1 MSSID
6 KAYENYY
13 NYKSSDRDYILNVN
27 GYEPAEKNI
36 FEKAYDVIKPG
47 GTFETK
53 VQPVIKDMG
62 KGAARGVVKLTE
74 GVTTL
79 IAAGAEKFILGP
91 EALAKLDPEG
101 DGIVKDIG
109 EFYKRNVYD
118 KIGDTETL
126 AGGLTE
132 GLAQFIVP
140 GVGYYKLFNGLIKAK
155 GMLPFITRALAA
167 ETATVGTAQV
177 AGDPNFVSFIAET
190 FDIETKDAETIA
202 SRYFEYLRTPE
213 DVTDGVTAD
222 EVLAEKWKAI
232 QGDIVLGP
240 VGEALGPL
248 LTKFFSGVKKMK
260 KGTFNKI
267 DKKTLD
273 EINTKTISGTATKSE
288 IATSLFNI
296 VKNRPEGFSVT
307 INGKTP
313 QELGYSD
320 GFMVAPTKKTEIV
333 FDAKSFNDTDID
345 QLLDNVEALE
355 QTLDGR
361 YAEVYAGGWLE
372 KGKYYLDA
380 SVRID
385 NLDDALYIAKGGN
398 QLGIFDLKELKSID
412 TEEGLTKLKESGSYS
427 SAKEL
432 DKRTEAKAIDKGF
445 EKARLEIQ
453 NSSPGLNYRF
463 EGKARSAFTVPVHK
477 QNLSLVSTEPKDGI
491 PILHDMYVEQMNIIK
506 SIINNP
512 EKEITIYRVVPK
524 NIKNA
529 KINSGDYVALT
540 KKLAGVFGEPK
551 TEQMLEMKVKA
562 KDVYTKPNSKTGA
575 AFIYKGGTK

>member
-13 NYKSSDRDYILNVN
+13 NYKSSDRDYILTNN

-47 GTFETK
+47 GTFETE

-62 KGAARGVVKLTE
+62 VGAARGVAKLTE

-126 AGGLTE
+126 PGALTE
-132 GLAQFIVP
+132 GLAQFLVP
-140 GVGYYKLFNGLIKAK
+140 GVGYYKLFNTLLK
-155 GMLPFITRALAA
+155 GKGVMSIIQRALAA
-167 ETATVGTAQV
+167 EAATVGTAQV
-177 AGDPNFVSFIAET
+177 AGDANFVTFLAET
-190 FDIETKDAETIA
+190 FDIETKDAETMA
-202 SRYFEYLRTPE
+202 QRYFEYLRTPE

-240 VGEALGPL
+240 LGEAIGPL

-273 EINTKTISGTATKSE
+273 EINTKTISGTATKAE
-288 IATSLFNI
+288 TATSLFNI
-296 VKNRPEGFSVT
+296 VKNNPTGFSVT
-307 INGKTP
+307 IGGKTP
-313 QELGYSD
+313 QDLGYSD

-333 FDAKSFNDTDID
+333 FSAKTFNDQDID
-345 QLLDNVEALE
+345 KLLDNVEALE
-355 QTLDGR
+355 QTLDGK

-385 NLDDALYIAKGGN
+385 NLDDALYIAKGGK
-398 QLGIFDLKELKSID
+398 QLGIFDLKEFKSID
-412 TEEGLTKLKESGSYS
+412 TEEGLTKLKEGGSYS

-445 EKARLEIQ
+445 EKSRLDISTAAAKENILNQKLPIDEFDDAATIKLKKPNKLFDDIISGKKDQ
-453 NSSPGLNYRF
+453 NALIVFKKGTPQKIIDEYLSIDFPMTIDTNIRGAELQDKYIKKFLDMEFIRYVGANYTPENF
-463 EGKARSAFTVPVHK
+463 E
-477 QNLSLVSTEPKDGI
+477 
-491 PILHDMYVEQMNIIK
+491 
-506 SIINNP
+506 
-512 EKEITIYRVVPK
+512 
-524 NIKNA
+524 
-529 KINSGDYVALT
+529 KI
-540 KKLAGVFGEPK
+540 
-551 TEQMLEMKVKA
+551 M
-562 KDVYTKPNSKTGA
+562 KDVGIDPDLYE
-575 AFIYKGGTK
+575 

>member
-13 NYKSSDRDYILNVN
+13 KYKSDDRDYILTNN
-27 GYEPAEKNI
+27 GYEPAEKTI

-47 GTFETK
+47 GTFETE
-53 VQPVIKDMG
+53 VQPVLKDMG
-62 KGAARGVVKLTE
+62 KGAVRGGVKLTE
-74 GVTTL
+74 GITTL

-91 EALAKLDPEG
+91 KTLEKLDPEG

-109 EFYKRNVYD
+109 EFYKRNIYD

-155 GMLPFITRALAA
+155 GMLPFITRALSA
-167 ETATVGTAQV
+167 EAATVGTAQV
-177 AGDPNFVSFIAET
+177 AGDANFVSFLAET
-190 FDIETKDAETIA
+190 FDIETKDAETMA
-202 SRYFEYLRTPE
+202 QRYFEYLRTPE
-213 DVTDGVTAD
+213 NVTDGVTAD

-240 VGEALGPL
+240 LGEALGPL

-288 IATSLFNI
+288 LSTSLFNI
-296 VKNRPEGFSVT
+296 VKNNPDGFSVT
-307 INGKTP
+307 IGGKTP
-313 QELGYSD
+313 QDLGYSD

-333 FDAKSFNDTDID
+333 FDAKTFNDQDID
-345 QLLDNVEALE
+345 KLLDNVEALE

-398 QLGIFDLKELKSID
+398 QLGIFDLKEFKTID
-412 TEEGLTKLKESGSYS
+412 TEKGLTELKEGGSYS

-445 EKARLEIQ
+445 EKSRLDISTAAAKENILNQKLPIDEFDNAATIKLKKPNKLFDDIISGKKDQ
-453 NSSPGLNYRF
+453 NAL
-463 EGKARSAFTVPVHK
+463 TVFKKGTPQK
-477 QNLSLVSTEPKDGI
+477 IKDEYLSIDFPMTIDTNIRGSELQNKYVKGSL
-491 PILHDMYVEQMNIIK
+491 DMEFI
-506 SIINNP
+506 
-512 EKEITIYRVVPK
+512 R
-524 NIKNA
+524 
-529 KINSGDYVALT
+529 YVAANYT
-540 KKLAGVFGEPK
+540 PENFEKI
-551 TEQMLEMKVKA
+551 M
-562 KDVYTKPNSKTGA
+562 KDVGIDPDLYE
-575 AFIYKGGTK
+575 

>member
-13 NYKSSDRDYILNVN
+13 KYKSDDRDYILTNN
-27 GYEPAEKNI
+27 GYEPAEKTI

-47 GTFETK
+47 GTFETE
-53 VQPVIKDMG
+53 VQPVLKDMG
-62 KGAARGVVKLTE
+62 KGAVRGGVKLTE
-74 GVTTL
+74 GITTL

-91 EALAKLDPEG
+91 KTLEKLDPEG

-109 EFYKRNVYD
+109 EFYKRNIYD

-155 GMLPFITRALAA
+155 GMLPFITRALSA
-167 ETATVGTAQV
+167 EAATVGTAQV
-177 AGDPNFVSFIAET
+177 AGDANFVSFLAET
-190 FDIETKDAETIA
+190 FDIETKDAETMA
-202 SRYFEYLRTPE
+202 QRYFEYLRTPE

-240 VGEALGPL
+240 LGEAIGPL

-288 IATSLFNI
+288 LSTSLFNI
-296 VKNRPEGFSVT
+296 VKNNPDGFSVT
-307 INGKTP
+307 IGGKTP
-313 QELGYSD
+313 QDLGYSD

-333 FDAKSFNDTDID
+333 FDAKTFNDQDID
-345 QLLDNVEALE
+345 KLLDNVEALE

-398 QLGIFDLKELKSID
+398 QLGIFDLKEFKTID
-412 TEEGLTKLKESGSYS
+412 TEKGLTELKEGGSYS

-445 EKARLEIQ
+445 EKSRLDISTAAAKENILNQKLPIDEFDNAATIKLKKPNKLFDDIISGKKDQ
-453 NSSPGLNYRF
+453 NAL
-463 EGKARSAFTVPVHK
+463 TVFKKGTPQK
-477 QNLSLVSTEPKDGI
+477 IKDEYLSIDFPMTIDTNIRGSELQNKYVKGSL
-491 PILHDMYVEQMNIIK
+491 DMEFI
-506 SIINNP
+506 
-512 EKEITIYRVVPK
+512 R
-524 NIKNA
+524 
-529 KINSGDYVALT
+529 YVAANYT
-540 KKLAGVFGEPK
+540 PENFEKI
-551 TEQMLEMKVKA
+551 M
-562 KDVYTKPNSKTGA
+562 KDVGIDPDLYE
-575 AFIYKGGTK
+575 

>member
-47 GTFETK
+47 GTFETE

-62 KGAARGVVKLTE
+62 KGAVRGAAKLTE

-109 EFYKRNVYD
+109 EFYKRNIYD

-155 GMLPFITRALAA
+155 GMLPFITRALSA
-167 ETATVGTAQV
+167 EAATVGTAQV
-177 AGDPNFVSFIAET
+177 AGDANFVSFLAET
-190 FDIETKDAETIA
+190 LDIETKDAETMA
-202 SRYFEYLRTPE
+202 SRYFEYLSTPE

-240 VGEALGPL
+240 VGEAIGPL

-260 KGTFNKI
+260 KGTFNNLDKKTIDSINTKMSDQNLLDKKLPTDEFDDSKTVKLKKPNKLFDDIISGKKDENALIVFKEGTPQKI
-267 DKKTLD
+267 KDEYVNIDFPMTIDQNIRGSELQNKYVKKTLD
-273 EINTKTISGTATKSE
+273 MEFIEYVGANYPPKEFETI
-288 IATSLFNI
+288 
-296 VKNRPEGFSVT
+296 
-307 INGKTP
+307 
-313 QELGYSD
+313 
-320 GFMVAPTKKTEIV
+320 MKKV
-333 FDAKSFNDTDID
+333 GID
-345 QLLDNVEALE
+345 PD
-355 QTLDGR
+355 
-361 YAEVYAGGWLE
+361 
-372 KGKYYLDA
+372 
-380 SVRID
+380 
-385 NLDDALYIAKGGN
+385 LY
-398 QLGIFDLKELKSID
+398 E
-412 TEEGLTKLKESGSYS
+412 
-427 SAKEL
+427 
-432 DKRTEAKAIDKGF
+432 
-445 EKARLEIQ
+445 
-453 NSSPGLNYRF
+453 
-463 EGKARSAFTVPVHK
+463 
-477 QNLSLVSTEPKDGI
+477 
-491 PILHDMYVEQMNIIK
+491 
-506 SIINNP
+506 
-512 EKEITIYRVVPK
+512 
-524 NIKNA
+524 
-529 KINSGDYVALT
+529 
-540 KKLAGVFGEPK
+540 
-551 TEQMLEMKVKA
+551 
-562 KDVYTKPNSKTGA
+562 
-575 AFIYKGGTK
+575 

>member
-13 NYKSSDRDYILNVN
+13 KYKSSDRDYILNVN

-47 GTFETK
+47 GTIDEK
-53 VQPVIKDMG
+53 VVPVMKDMA
-62 KGAARGVVKLTE
+62 KGAVRGAAKLTE

-202 SRYFEYLRTPE
+202 SRYFEYLKTPE

-240 VGEALGPL
+240 VGEAIGPL

-260 KGTFNKI
+260 KGTFNNLDKKTIDSINTKMSDQNLLDKKLPIDEFDDSKTVKLKKPNKLFDDIISGKKDENALIVFKEGTPQKI
-267 DKKTLD
+267 KDEYVNIDFPMTIDQNIRGSELQNKYVKKTLD
-273 EINTKTISGTATKSE
+273 MEFIEYVGANYPPKEFETI
-288 IATSLFNI
+288 
-296 VKNRPEGFSVT
+296 
-307 INGKTP
+307 
-313 QELGYSD
+313 
-320 GFMVAPTKKTEIV
+320 MKKV
-333 FDAKSFNDTDID
+333 GID
-345 QLLDNVEALE
+345 PD
-355 QTLDGR
+355 
-361 YAEVYAGGWLE
+361 
-372 KGKYYLDA
+372 
-380 SVRID
+380 
-385 NLDDALYIAKGGN
+385 LY
-398 QLGIFDLKELKSID
+398 E
-412 TEEGLTKLKESGSYS
+412 
-427 SAKEL
+427 
-432 DKRTEAKAIDKGF
+432 
-445 EKARLEIQ
+445 
-453 NSSPGLNYRF
+453 
-463 EGKARSAFTVPVHK
+463 
-477 QNLSLVSTEPKDGI
+477 
-491 PILHDMYVEQMNIIK
+491 
-506 SIINNP
+506 
-512 EKEITIYRVVPK
+512 
-524 NIKNA
+524 
-529 KINSGDYVALT
+529 
-540 KKLAGVFGEPK
+540 
-551 TEQMLEMKVKA
+551 
-562 KDVYTKPNSKTGA
+562 
-575 AFIYKGGTK
+575 

>member
-47 GTFETK
+47 GTFETE
-53 VQPVIKDMG
+53 VQPVLKDMG
-62 KGAARGVVKLTE
+62 KGAVRGVAKLTE

-202 SRYFEYLRTPE
+202 SRYFEYLKTPE

-240 VGEALGPL
+240 VGEAIGPL

-260 KGTFNKI
+260 KGTFNNLDKKTIDSINTKMSDQNLLDKKLPIDEFDDSKTVKLKKPNKLFDDIISGKKDENALIVFKEGTPQKI
-267 DKKTLD
+267 KDEYVNIDFPMTIDQNIRGSELQNKYVKKTLD
-273 EINTKTISGTATKSE
+273 MEFIEYVGANYPPKEFETI
-288 IATSLFNI
+288 
-296 VKNRPEGFSVT
+296 
-307 INGKTP
+307 
-313 QELGYSD
+313 
-320 GFMVAPTKKTEIV
+320 MKKV
-333 FDAKSFNDTDID
+333 GID
-345 QLLDNVEALE
+345 PD
-355 QTLDGR
+355 
-361 YAEVYAGGWLE
+361 
-372 KGKYYLDA
+372 
-380 SVRID
+380 
-385 NLDDALYIAKGGN
+385 LY
-398 QLGIFDLKELKSID
+398 E
-412 TEEGLTKLKESGSYS
+412 
-427 SAKEL
+427 
-432 DKRTEAKAIDKGF
+432 
-445 EKARLEIQ
+445 
-453 NSSPGLNYRF
+453 
-463 EGKARSAFTVPVHK
+463 
-477 QNLSLVSTEPKDGI
+477 
-491 PILHDMYVEQMNIIK
+491 
-506 SIINNP
+506 
-512 EKEITIYRVVPK
+512 
-524 NIKNA
+524 
-529 KINSGDYVALT
+529 
-540 KKLAGVFGEPK
+540 
-551 TEQMLEMKVKA
+551 
-562 KDVYTKPNSKTGA
+562 
-575 AFIYKGGTK
+575 

>member
-13 NYKSSDRDYILNVN
+13 KYKSDDRDYILNIN
-27 GYEPAEKNI
+27 GYEPAEKTI

-47 GTFETK
+47 GTIDEK
-53 VQPVIKDMG
+53 VVPVMKDMA
-62 KGAARGVVKLTE
+62 KGAVRGAAKLTE

-109 EFYKRNVYD
+109 EFYKRNIYD

-177 AGDPNFVSFIAET
+177 AGDANFVSFIAET

-240 VGEALGPL
+240 VGEAIGPL

-260 KGTFNKI
+260 KGTFNNL
-267 DKKTLD
+267 DKKTID
-273 EINTKTISGTATKSE
+273 SINTKMEGTE
-288 IATSLFNI
+288 
-296 VKNRPEGFSVT
+296 
-307 INGKTP
+307 
-313 QELGYSD
+313 
-320 GFMVAPTKKTEIV
+320 
-333 FDAKSFNDTDID
+333 
-345 QLLDNVEALE
+345 
-355 QTLDGR
+355 
-361 YAEVYAGGWLE
+361 
-372 KGKYYLDA
+372 
-380 SVRID
+380 
-385 NLDDALYIAKGGN
+385 
-398 QLGIFDLKELKSID
+398 
-412 TEEGLTKLKESGSYS
+412 
-427 SAKEL
+427 
-432 DKRTEAKAIDKGF
+432 
-445 EKARLEIQ
+445 
-453 NSSPGLNYRF
+453 
-463 EGKARSAFTVPVHK
+463 
-477 QNLSLVSTEPKDGI
+477 
-491 PILHDMYVEQMNIIK
+491 
-506 SIINNP
+506 
-512 EKEITIYRVVPK
+512 
-524 NIKNA
+524 
-529 KINSGDYVALT
+529 
-540 KKLAGVFGEPK
+540 
-551 TEQMLEMKVKA
+551 
-562 KDVYTKPNSKTGA
+562 
-575 AFIYKGGTK
+575 

>member
-27 GYEPAEKNI
+27 GYEPAEKTI

-47 GTFETK
+47 GTFETE
-53 VQPVIKDMG
+53 VQPVLKDMG
-62 KGAARGVVKLTE
+62 KGAVRGVAKLTE

-177 AGDPNFVSFIAET
+177 AGDANFVSFIAET

-240 VGEALGPL
+240 VGEAIGPL

-260 KGTFNKI
+260 KGTFNNLDKKTIDSINTKMSDQNLLDKKLPIDEFDDSKTVKLKKPNKLFDDIISGKKDENALIVFKEGTPQKI
-267 DKKTLD
+267 KDEYVNIDFPMTIDQNIRGSELQNKYVKKTLD
-273 EINTKTISGTATKSE
+273 MEFIEYVGANYPPKEFETI
-288 IATSLFNI
+288 
-296 VKNRPEGFSVT
+296 
-307 INGKTP
+307 
-313 QELGYSD
+313 
-320 GFMVAPTKKTEIV
+320 MKKV
-333 FDAKSFNDTDID
+333 GID
-345 QLLDNVEALE
+345 PD
-355 QTLDGR
+355 
-361 YAEVYAGGWLE
+361 
-372 KGKYYLDA
+372 
-380 SVRID
+380 
-385 NLDDALYIAKGGN
+385 LY
-398 QLGIFDLKELKSID
+398 E
-412 TEEGLTKLKESGSYS
+412 
-427 SAKEL
+427 
-432 DKRTEAKAIDKGF
+432 
-445 EKARLEIQ
+445 
-453 NSSPGLNYRF
+453 
-463 EGKARSAFTVPVHK
+463 
-477 QNLSLVSTEPKDGI
+477 
-491 PILHDMYVEQMNIIK
+491 
-506 SIINNP
+506 
-512 EKEITIYRVVPK
+512 
-524 NIKNA
+524 
-529 KINSGDYVALT
+529 
-540 KKLAGVFGEPK
+540 
-551 TEQMLEMKVKA
+551 
-562 KDVYTKPNSKTGA
+562 
-575 AFIYKGGTK
+575 

>member
-47 GTFETK
+47 GTFETE

-62 KGAARGVVKLTE
+62 KGAVRGAAKLTE

-109 EFYKRNVYD
+109 EFYKRNIYD

-155 GMLPFITRALAA
+155 GMLPFITRALSA
-167 ETATVGTAQV
+167 EAATVGTAQV
-177 AGDPNFVSFIAET
+177 AGDANFVSFLAET
-190 FDIETKDAETIA
+190 LDIETKDAETMA
-202 SRYFEYLRTPE
+202 SRYFEYLSTPE

-240 VGEALGPL
+240 VGEAIGPL

-260 KGTFNKI
+260 KGTFNQI

-273 EINTKTISGTATKSE
+273 EINTKTISGTATKAETS
-288 IATSLFNI
+288 TSLFNI
-296 VKNRPEGFSVT
+296 VKNNPEGFSVT
-307 INGKTP
+307 IGGKST
-313 QELGYSD
+313 QDLGYSD

-345 QLLDNVEALE
+345 QLLDNVDALE
-355 QTLDGR
+355 KTLDGR

-372 KGKYYLDA
+372 NGKYYLDA

-398 QLGIFDLKELKSID
+398 QLGIFDLKEFKTID
-412 TEEGLTKLKESGSYS
+412 TEKGLTELKESGSYS

-445 EKARLEIQ
+445 EKSRLDISTTAAKENI
-453 NSSPGLNYRF
+453 LNQ
-463 EGKARSAFTVPVHK
+463 K
-477 QNLSLVSTEPKDGI
+477 L
-491 PILHDMYVEQMNIIK
+491 PIDEFDNAATIK
-506 SIINNP
+506 L
-512 EKEITIYRVVPK
+512 K
-524 NIKNA
+524 
-529 KINSGDYVALT
+529 
-540 KKLAGVFGEPK
+540 
-551 TEQMLEMKVKA
+551 
-562 KDVYTKPNSKTGA
+562 KPNKLFDDIISGKKDENALIVFKEGTPQKIKDEYVNIDFPMTIDQNIRGSELQNKYVKKTLDMEFIEYVGA
-575 AFIYKGGTK
+575 NYPPKEFETIMKKVGIDPDLYE

>member
-13 NYKSSDRDYILNVN
+13 KYKSDDRDYILTNN
-27 GYEPAEKNI
+27 GYEPAEKTI

-47 GTFETK
+47 GTFETE
-53 VQPVIKDMG
+53 VQPVLKDMG
-62 KGAARGVVKLTE
+62 KGAVRGGVKLTE
-74 GVTTL
+74 GITTL

-91 EALAKLDPEG
+91 KTLEKLDPEG

-109 EFYKRNVYD
+109 EFYKRNIYD

-155 GMLPFITRALAA
+155 GMLPFITRALSA
-167 ETATVGTAQV
+167 EAATVGTAQV
-177 AGDPNFVSFIAET
+177 AGDANFVSFLAET
-190 FDIETKDAETIA
+190 FDIETKDAETMA
-202 SRYFEYLRTPE
+202 QRYFEYLRTPE

-240 VGEALGPL
+240 LGEALGPL

-288 IATSLFNI
+288 LSTSLFNI
-296 VKNRPEGFSVT
+296 VKNNPDGFSVT
-307 INGKTP
+307 IGGKTP
-313 QELGYSD
+313 QDLGYSD

-333 FDAKSFNDTDID
+333 FDAKTFNDQDID
-345 QLLDNVEALE
+345 KLLDNVEALE

-398 QLGIFDLKELKSID
+398 QLGIFDLKEFKTID
-412 TEEGLTKLKESGSYS
+412 TEKGLTELKEGGSYS

-445 EKARLEIQ
+445 EKSRLDISTAAAKENILNQKLPIDEFDNAATIKLKKPNKLFDDIISGKKDQ
-453 NSSPGLNYRF
+453 NAL
-463 EGKARSAFTVPVHK
+463 TVFKKGTPQK
-477 QNLSLVSTEPKDGI
+477 IKDEYLSIDFPMTIDTNIRGSELQNKYVKGSL
-491 PILHDMYVEQMNIIK
+491 DMEFI
-506 SIINNP
+506 
-512 EKEITIYRVVPK
+512 R
-524 NIKNA
+524 
-529 KINSGDYVALT
+529 YVAANYT
-540 KKLAGVFGEPK
+540 PENFEKI
-551 TEQMLEMKVKA
+551 M
-562 KDVYTKPNSKTGA
+562 KDVGIDPDLYE
-575 AFIYKGGTK
+575 

>member
-47 GTFETK
+47 GTFETE

-62 KGAARGVVKLTE
+62 VGAARGVAKLTE

-248 LTKFFSGVKKMK
+248 LTKFFSGVKKFK
-260 KGTFNKI
+260 KETVKKI
-267 DKKTLD
+267 DTSYRMQFHQAKGPMDDNPIRLD
-273 EINTKTISGTATKSE
+273 NLTKD
-288 IATSLFNI
+288 
-296 VKNRPEGFSVT
+296 
-307 INGKTP
+307 INGE
-313 QELGYSD
+313 QAGY
-320 GFMVAPTKKTEIV
+320 P
-333 FDAKSFNDTDID
+333 NDFYT
-345 QLLDNVEALE
+345 
-355 QTLDGR
+355 T
-361 YAEVYAGGWLE
+361 
-372 KGKYYLDA
+372 KGKQIYA
-380 SVRID
+380 PGPKFK
-385 NLDDALYIAKGGN
+385 DDEFGIAN
-398 QLGIFDLKELKSID
+398 N
-412 TEEGLTKLKESGSYS
+412 ESY
-427 SAKEL
+427 
-432 DKRTEAKAIDKGF
+432 
-445 EKARLEIQ
+445 
-453 NSSPGLNYRF
+453 
-463 EGKARSAFTVPVHK
+463 
-477 QNLSLVSTEPKDGI
+477 
-491 PILHDMYVEQMNIIK
+491 NIIK
-506 SIINNP
+506 KAKDNP
-512 EKEITIYRVVPK
+512 DMEVTIYRAVPNED
-524 NIKNA
+524 NITTINQGDFVTLSKKYAELHGASGYGSMGNDA
-529 KINSGDYVALT
+529 GKI
-540 KKLAGVFGEPK
+540 
-551 TEQMLEMKVKA
+551 LEMKVKV
-562 KDVYTKPNSKTGA
+562 KDLYWDGNDVNEFGYFKSGDNK
-575 AFIYKGGTK
+575 

>member
-13 NYKSSDRDYILNVN
+13 KYKSDDRDYILNVN
-27 GYEPAEKNI
+27 GYEPAEKTI

-62 KGAARGVVKLTE
+62 KGAARGVAKLTE

-202 SRYFEYLRTPE
+202 QRYFEYLRTPE

-240 VGEALGPL
+240 VGEAIGPL

-260 KGTFNKI
+260 KETIKKI
-267 DKKTLD
+267 DTSYRMEFHQAKGPMDDNPIRLD
-273 EINTKTISGTATKSE
+273 DLTKD
-288 IATSLFNI
+288 
-296 VKNRPEGFSVT
+296 
-307 INGKTP
+307 INGE
-313 QELGYSD
+313 QAGY
-320 GFMVAPTKKTEIV
+320 P
-333 FDAKSFNDTDID
+333 NDFYT
-345 QLLDNVEALE
+345 
-355 QTLDGR
+355 T
-361 YAEVYAGGWLE
+361 
-372 KGKYYLDA
+372 KGKQIYA
-380 SVRID
+380 PGPKFK
-385 NLDDALYIAKGGN
+385 DDEYGIAN
-398 QLGIFDLKELKSID
+398 N
-412 TEEGLTKLKESGSYS
+412 ESY
-427 SAKEL
+427 
-432 DKRTEAKAIDKGF
+432 
-445 EKARLEIQ
+445 
-453 NSSPGLNYRF
+453 
-463 EGKARSAFTVPVHK
+463 
-477 QNLSLVSTEPKDGI
+477 
-491 PILHDMYVEQMNIIK
+491 NIIK
-506 SIINNP
+506 KAKDNP
-512 EKEITIYRVVPK
+512 DMEVTIYRAVPNED
-524 NIKNA
+524 NITTINQGDFVTLSKKYAELHGASGYGSMGNDA
-529 KINSGDYVALT
+529 GKI
-540 KKLAGVFGEPK
+540 
-551 TEQMLEMKVKA
+551 LEMKVKV
-562 KDVYTKPNSKTGA
+562 KDLYWDGNDVNEFGYFKSGDNK
-575 AFIYKGGTK
+575 

>member
-27 GYEPAEKNI
+27 GYEPAEKTI

-47 GTFETK
+47 GTFETE
-53 VQPVIKDMG
+53 VQPVLKDMG
-62 KGAARGVVKLTE
+62 KGAVRGGVKLSE
-74 GVTTL
+74 GITTL

-91 EALAKLDPEG
+91 EALKKLDPEG

-109 EFYKRNVYD
+109 DFYKRNFYD

-126 AGGLTE
+126 PGALTE
-132 GLAQFIVP
+132 GLTQFVGP
-140 GVGYYKLFNGLIKAK
+140 GIGYYKLFNALLKGK
-155 GMLPFITRALAA
+155 GMIKFITRALSA
-167 ETATVGTAQV
+167 EAATVATAQV
-177 AGDPNFVSFIAET
+177 AGDANFVSFLAET
-190 FDIETKDAETIA
+190 FDIETKDAETMA
-202 SRYFEYLRTPE
+202 SRYFEYLTTPE

-240 VGEALGPL
+240 LGEAIGPL

-267 DKKTLD
+267 EKKTLD

-288 IATSLFNI
+288 LSENLFNI
-296 VKNRPEGFSVT
+296 IKKNPEGFSVT

-313 QELGYSD
+313 AELGYND

-333 FDAKSFNDTDID
+333 FDAKTFNDQDID
-345 QLLDNVEALE
+345 KLLDNVEALE
-355 QTLDGR
+355 QTLDGK

-385 NLDDALYIAKGGN
+385 NLDQALYIAKGGN
-398 QLGIFDLKELKSID
+398 QFGIFDLKEFKTID
-412 TEEGLTKLKESGSYS
+412 TEKGITELKEGGSYS
-427 SAKEL
+427 SAKNSTREQSRKL
-432 DKRTEAKAIDKGF
+432 VIKA
-445 EKARLEIQ
+445 L
-453 NSSPGLNYRF
+453 
-463 EGKARSAFTVPVHK
+463 
-477 QNLSLVSTEPKDGI
+477 
-491 PILHDMYVEQMNIIK
+491 K
-506 SIINNP
+506 SQGW
-512 EKEITIYRVVPK
+512 KY
-524 NIKNA
+524 
-529 KINSGDYVALT
+529 
-540 KKLAGVFGEPK
+540 KK
-551 TEQMLEMKVKA
+551 TQ
-562 KDVYTKPNSKTGA
+562 TTQ
-575 AFIYKGGTK
+575 T

>member
-13 NYKSSDRDYILNVN
+13 NYKSSDRDYILNVY

-47 GTFETK
+47 GTFETE
-53 VQPVIKDMG
+53 VQPVLKDMG
-62 KGAARGVVKLTE
+62 KGAVRGVAKLTE

-177 AGDPNFVSFIAET
+177 AGDANFVSFIAET

-240 VGEALGPL
+240 VGEAIGPL

-260 KGTFNKI
+260 KCTFNNLDKKTIDSINTKMSDQNLLDKKLPIDEFDDSKTVKLKKPNKLFDDIISGKKDENALIVFKEGTPQKI
-267 DKKTLD
+267 KDEYVNIDFPMTIDQNIRGSELQNKYVKKTLD
-273 EINTKTISGTATKSE
+273 MEFIEYVGANYPPKEFETI
-288 IATSLFNI
+288 
-296 VKNRPEGFSVT
+296 
-307 INGKTP
+307 
-313 QELGYSD
+313 
-320 GFMVAPTKKTEIV
+320 MKKV
-333 FDAKSFNDTDID
+333 GID
-345 QLLDNVEALE
+345 PD
-355 QTLDGR
+355 
-361 YAEVYAGGWLE
+361 
-372 KGKYYLDA
+372 
-380 SVRID
+380 
-385 NLDDALYIAKGGN
+385 LY
-398 QLGIFDLKELKSID
+398 E
-412 TEEGLTKLKESGSYS
+412 
-427 SAKEL
+427 
-432 DKRTEAKAIDKGF
+432 
-445 EKARLEIQ
+445 
-453 NSSPGLNYRF
+453 
-463 EGKARSAFTVPVHK
+463 
-477 QNLSLVSTEPKDGI
+477 
-491 PILHDMYVEQMNIIK
+491 
-506 SIINNP
+506 
-512 EKEITIYRVVPK
+512 
-524 NIKNA
+524 
-529 KINSGDYVALT
+529 
-540 KKLAGVFGEPK
+540 
-551 TEQMLEMKVKA
+551 
-562 KDVYTKPNSKTGA
+562 
-575 AFIYKGGTK
+575 

>member
-47 GTFETK
+47 GTFETE

-62 KGAARGVVKLTE
+62 KGAVRGAAKLTE

-91 EALAKLDPEG
+91 EALKKLDPEG

-109 EFYKRNVYD
+109 EFYKRNIYD

-155 GMLPFITRALAA
+155 GMLPFITRALSA
-167 ETATVGTAQV
+167 EAATVGTAQV
-177 AGDPNFVSFIAET
+177 AGDANFVSFLAET
-190 FDIETKDAETIA
+190 LDIETKDAETMA
-202 SRYFEYLRTPE
+202 SRYFEYLSTPE

-240 VGEALGPL
+240 VGEAIGPL

-260 KGTFNKI
+260 KGTFNQI

-273 EINTKTISGTATKSE
+273 EINTKTISGTATKAETS
-288 IATSLFNI
+288 TSLFNI
-296 VKNRPEGFSVT
+296 VKDNPEGFSVT
-307 INGKTP
+307 IGGKSP
-313 QELGYSD
+313 QDLGYSD

-345 QLLDNVEALE
+345 QLLDNVDALE
-355 QTLDGR
+355 KTLDGR

-372 KGKYYLDA
+372 NGKYYLDA

-398 QLGIFDLKELKSID
+398 QLGIFDLKEFKTID
-412 TEEGLTKLKESGSYS
+412 TEKGLTELKESGSYS

-445 EKARLEIQ
+445 EKSRLDISTTAAKENILNQKLPIDEFDNAATIKLKKPNKLFDDIISGKKDQ
-453 NSSPGLNYRF
+453 NALIVFKKGTPQKIIDEYLSIDFPMSIDTNIRGSELQNKYVKSSLDMEFIRYVGANY
-463 EGKARSAFTVPVHK
+463 T
-477 QNLSLVSTEPKDGI
+477 
-491 PILHDMYVEQMNIIK
+491 
-506 SIINNP
+506 
-512 EKEITIYRVVPK
+512 PK
-524 NIKNA
+524 NFE
-529 KINSGDYVALT
+529 KI
-540 KKLAGVFGEPK
+540 
-551 TEQMLEMKVKA
+551 M
-562 KDVYTKPNSKTGA
+562 KDVGIDPDLYE
-575 AFIYKGGTK
+575 

>member
-13 NYKSSDRDYILNVN
+13 KYKSDDRDYILNVN
-27 GYEPAEKNI
+27 GYEPAEKTI

-47 GTFETK
+47 GTFETE
-53 VQPVIKDMG
+53 VQPVLKDMG
-62 KGAARGVVKLTE
+62 KGAVRGGAKLTE
-74 GVTTL
+74 GITTL

-91 EALAKLDPEG
+91 KTLEKLDPEG

-109 EFYKRNVYD
+109 EFYKRNIYD

-177 AGDPNFVSFIAET
+177 AGDANFVSFIAET

-240 VGEALGPL
+240 VGEAIGPL

-288 IATSLFNI
+288 LSTSLFNI
-296 VKNRPEGFSVT
+296 VKNNPDGFSVT
-307 INGKTP
+307 IGGKTP
-313 QELGYSD
+313 QDLGYSD

-333 FDAKSFNDTDID
+333 FDAKTFNDQDID
-345 QLLDNVEALE
+345 KLLDNVEALE

-361 YAEVYAGGWLE
+361 YSEVYAGGWLE

-398 QLGIFDLKELKSID
+398 QLGIFDLKEFKTID
-412 TEEGLTKLKESGSYS
+412 TEKGLTELKEGGSYS

-432 DKRTEAKAIDKGF
+432 NKRTEAKAIDKGF
-445 EKARLEIQ
+445 EKSRVEIQ
-453 NSSPGLNYRF
+453 KNSDNPN
-463 EGKARSAFTVPVHK
+463 
-477 QNLSLVSTEPKDGI
+477 
-491 PILHDMYVEQMNIIK
+491 
-506 SIINNP
+506 INNQ
-512 EKEITIYRVVPK
+512 
-524 NIKNA
+524 
-529 KINSGDYVALT
+529 T
-540 KKLAGVFGEPK
+540 K
-551 TEQMLEMKVKA
+551 
-562 KDVYTKPNSKTGA
+562 GA
-575 AFIYKGGTK
+575 DE